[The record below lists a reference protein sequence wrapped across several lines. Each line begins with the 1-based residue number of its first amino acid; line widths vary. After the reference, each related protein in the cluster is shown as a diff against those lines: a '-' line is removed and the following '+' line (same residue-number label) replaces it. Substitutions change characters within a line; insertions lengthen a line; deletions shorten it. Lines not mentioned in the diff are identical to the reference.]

1 MRLPPIAAVISAF
14 ALAGG
19 VSVIA
24 ARTAVA
30 VVEDVS
36 ASEVRAALAAQGYD
50 WASVQADG
58 LQVVIEGAAPTEAI
72 RFRAMSAAGGV
83 VDASRVIDNMRVV
96 EAETPPPPDFAVEI
110 LRNDSGVSLIGLI
123 PAGTDR
129 AALIAEMERAAD
141 GLPVTDLLDVAD
153 HPMPEHWASALRYA
167 GRALQTLPHSKLSVR
182 PGRVRVEAISESPEA
197 QRKLESE
204 LARLKPDT
212 VRLALRIS
220 APRPVI
226 TPFTAR
232 FVIDEDGARFDA
244 CSADTTEAQA
254 AIIAAAEAAGAS
266 GEIDCILGLGVPSD
280 EWGEAVSRAIAAL
293 ADIGG
298 GSVTFSDADVSLV
311 AAQGTD
317 AAAFDRVAAQ
327 LETELPDF
335 FALEAVLPEAPEA
348 RPEGAPEFNAVLAE
362 DGALRLSG
370 RLPDQ
375 LASTTVENFAR
386 ARFGGDGL
394 AVATRVTD
402 GLPGDWSVRVLTGL
416 DALSLLSEGRL
427 AVGPDNVAVSG
438 LTGRKSAAADIA
450 GLMAEKLGQGAK
462 FDIDVSYREELDP
475 IAGLPSPEE
484 CLRQIAFVTA
494 DTKITFDAGSASITA
509 EARPV
514 IDDIAEIVRRC
525 PELEI
530 EVAGYTD
537 SQGRDEM
544 NLELSQERADAVVEA
559 LRRARVPVAGFT
571 AVGYGEADPIADN
584 GTSAGREANR
594 RIEFRLSGAQA
605 ATEDG
610 TEDEAETEAEAEADG
625 EADTEAEAGTDDDT
639 AATPQPMEKPGTGPR
654 ARPSDEEDE

>member
-1 MRLPPIAAVISAF
+1 MRLPPLAAAIAAF

-19 VSVIA
+19 VSAIA
-24 ARTAVA
+24 ARTAV
-30 VVEDVS
+30 VVIEDVS
-36 ASEVRAALAAQGYD
+36 VEQVRDALAAQGHD
-50 WASVQADG
+50 WAKVQADG
-58 LQVVIEGAAPTEAI
+58 LQVILEGAAPTEAV
-72 RFRAMSAAGGV
+72 RFRAISAASGI
-83 VDASRVIDNMRVV
+83 VDASRVIDNMQVV
-96 EAETPPPPDFAVEI
+96 EAETPPPPDFAIEI

-123 PAGTDR
+123 PAATDR
-129 AALIAEMERAAD
+129 AALIEMVEEAAD
-141 GLPVTDLLDVAD
+141 GLPVSDLLDVSD
-153 HPMPEHWASALRYA
+153 HPVPEKWPAALRYA

-182 PGRVRVEAISESPEA
+182 PGRVRIEAISDSPEA
-197 QRKLESE
+197 QRKLEAE

-232 FVIDEDGARFDA
+232 FVIDEAGARFDA
-244 CSADTTEAQA
+244 CSADTAEAMGR
-254 AIIAAAEAAGAS
+254 ITGAAEAAGAEA
-266 GEIDCILGLGVPSD
+266 EIDCTLGLGVPSGQ
-280 EWGEAVSRAIAAL
+280 WGEAVARGIAAL
-293 ADIGG
+293 AELGA

-317 AAAFDRVAAQ
+317 AAAFERIAGR
-327 LETELPDF
+327 LENDLPDL

-348 RPEGAPEFNAVLAE
+348 RPEGAPEFAATLAK
-362 DGALRLSG
+362 DKQLRLSG
-370 RLPDQ
+370 RLADQ
-375 LASTTVENFAR
+375 LANTTVENFAR

-394 AVATRVTD
+394 VMATRVTG

-416 DALSLLSEGRL
+416 EALSLLAEGEL
-427 AVGPDNVAVSG
+427 AVGPDSVSLTG
-438 LTGRKSAAADIA
+438 LTGRKTASADIA
-450 GLMAEKLGQGAK
+450 RLMADKLGQGAS
-462 FDIDVSYREELDP
+462 FDIDVAYRESLDP

-514 IDDIAEIVRRC
+514 VDDIAEIVRRC

-544 NLELSQERADAVVEA
+544 NLELSQKRADAVVEA

-571 AVGYGEADPIADN
+571 PVGYGEADPIDDN
-584 GTSAGREANR
+584 DTSAGREANR
-594 RIEFRLSGAQA
+594 RIEFRLSGAQS
-605 ATEDG
+605 
-610 TEDEAETEAEAEADG
+610 EDETASNDDEDAPEGETRPEPETAD
-625 EADTEAEAGTDDDT
+625 ADA
-639 AATPQPMEKPGTGPR
+639 PQVMDRPATGPR
-654 ARPSDEEDE
+654 ARPSDASDE